1 MKQFQFEQIFSL
13 LIEYTFNDI
22 ELPTR
27 KNEVNLLATSL
38 LLTIAATAGNPAPLP
53 EDAGPF
59 SSWGG

>member
-38 LLTIAATAGNPAPLP
+38 LLTIAATAGTAPLP